1 MGGRSGDRGW
11 PRHPRD
17 PTPLD
22 DAVLAKLVVELAD
35 AVVVAD
41 TAGTIRFWNGA
52 AERVFGW
59 TAEQALGASL
69 DLIIPERQRPRHWEG
84 YERVMATGTTKY
96 GSDLL
101 RVPSLHADGGRR
113 SIAFT
118 VTLLEDDAGNVTGI
132 AAVVRDET
140 ERWNEEQELRR
151 LARAAADP
159 AQRRRRPTPDP
170 GVPAGGRSD
179 VRQHLVGEAEER
191 LVRQRGDHQVVEAHL
206 LGEAGQLVTHAS
218 GGAPDDALAHV
229 ALDPLAVVPA
239 RMRRCRAT
247 PWP

>member
-1 MGGRSGDRGW
+1 MTSEG
-11 PRHPRD
+11 PI
-17 PTPLD
+17 PLD
-22 DAVLAKLVVELAD
+22 DALLARLVVDLAD

-41 TAGTIRFWNGA
+41 TSGTIRFWNHA

-59 TAEQALGASL
+59 TEEQALGASL

-118 VTLLEDDAGNVTGI
+118 VTLLEDGAGNVTGI

-151 LARAAADP
+151 LARAASDP
-159 AQRRRRPTPDP
+159 PPAAEP
-170 GVPAGGRSD
+170 GA
-179 VRQHLVGEAEER
+179 
-191 LVRQRGDHQVVEAHL
+191 
-206 LGEAGQLVTHAS
+206 
-218 GGAPDDALAHV
+218 
-229 ALDPLAVVPA
+229 
-239 RMRRCRAT
+239 
-247 PWP
+247 